1 MGKEISR
8 EDLEHLILDLLEG
21 ESVCVIATCH
31 ENIPRAS
38 TVEFFPLGTKL
49 YILTEGG
56 KKVENISENPRVCI
70 AIHAPFSGWNS
81 VRGVQITGTAEIAG
95 KGSREFQEGLE
106 AYCNRRGLGH
116 CTLPAS
122 MTVIK
127 VTPIRIEYVDTSLEK
142 RGYNVRQILEHD
154 ER

>member
-8 EDLEHLILDLLEG
+8 EDLEHLIHDLLEG

-31 ENIPRAS
+31 KNIPRAS
-38 TVEFFPLGTKL
+38 TVEFFPLGERL

-56 KKVENISENPRVCI
+56 KKVENILENPQVCI
-70 AIHAPFSGWNS
+70 AIHAPFIGWKS

-95 KGSREFQEGLE
+95 KGSKEFQEGLE
-106 AYCNRRGLGH
+106 AYGKRRGLGH
-116 CTLPAS
+116 CTLPGS
-122 MTVIK
+122 MIVIK
-127 VTPIRIEYVDTSLEK
+127 VTPIRVEYVDTSLEK
-142 RGYNVRQILEHD
+142 KGYKVRQTLEHD